1 MRRAGFSARQDQRK
15 GEWKMEYQIKGEPL
29 PVVICTLAPGESVLC
44 ESGAMSWMSPNMQ
57 METVGG
63 GVGKVFGRMFSGE
76 SLFQNRYTAA
86 GGQGMIAFAS
96 HFPGSIRAVE
106 IRPDHPIVVQKSAF
120 LACEPGVDLSVFFQK
135 KLSTGLFGGEG
146 FIMQKFSGS
155 GMLLLEID
163 GSCITYDLGAGET
176 MLIDTGNLAAMDAT
190 CSMDIETVKGV
201 GNALLGGEGLFHTKV
216 TGPGKVYLQTLPISN
231 MATAIARYIPSKN

>member
-1 MRRAGFSARQDQRK
+1 MQY
-15 GEWKMEYQIKGEPL
+15 EIKGAPY
-29 PVVICTLAPGESVLC
+29 PVSVINLEAGESVLC
-44 ESGAMSWMSPNMQ
+44 QSGAMTWMSPNMK
-57 METVGG
+57 METKGG
-63 GVGKVFGRMFSGE
+63 GIGKMFSRALSGE
-76 SLFQNRYTAA
+76 TLFQNTYTAQ
-86 GGQGMIAFAS
+86 GGPGTIAFS
-96 HFPGSIRAVE
+96 STVPGDILAIDLQPGQSIVA
-106 IRPDHPIVVQKSAF
+106 QKSAF
-120 LACEPGVDLSVFFQK
+120 LASASTVSYEMFFQK
-135 KLSTGLFGGEG
+135 KLGAGFFGGEG